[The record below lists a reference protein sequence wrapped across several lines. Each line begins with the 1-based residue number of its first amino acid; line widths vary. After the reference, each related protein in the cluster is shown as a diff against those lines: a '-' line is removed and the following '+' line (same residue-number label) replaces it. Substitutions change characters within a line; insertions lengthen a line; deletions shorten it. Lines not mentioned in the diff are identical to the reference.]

1 MLETPKL
8 YKNTLSWPKTCTYCS
23 AFKSFLCAKHFF
35 NGKWMMLETPKLD
48 ENTLSWLKTFTY
60 CSAFKS
66 FLYSFFFFQ
75 MKAIFIQGAFKNIQG
90 LLGKFKDFSR
100 IVRTMRFMEEVNKRR
115 RNFLPNIR
123 HFQRIG
129 INVTKSKKPLVHFKS
144 DIFDAVALVDAK
156 TQIWIYATAWLKE
169 GRLKCL
175 CVTNVTGLLCACFV
189 VIFT

>member
-1 MLETPKL
+1 MKTHFHDWKPLHIAV
-8 YKNTLSWPKTCTYCS
+8 LSNL
-23 AFKSFLCAKHFF
+23 SFIH
-35 NGKWMMLETPKLD
+35 
-48 ENTLSWLKTFTY
+48 
-60 CSAFKS
+60 
-66 FLYSFFFFQ
+66 FFFQ

-100 IVRTMRFMEEVNKRR
+100 IVRTMRFIEEVNKRR

-156 TQIWIYATAWLKE
+156 TQIWIYATAWQKE

-175 CVTNVTGLLCACFV
+175 CVTNVTGLLWAIKVAWLDFLAG
-189 VIFT
+189 IPPKFEH

>member
-1 MLETPKL
+1 MNDAG
-8 YKNTLSWPKTCTYCS
+8 NTEIRW
-23 AFKSFLCAKHFF
+23 KH
-35 NGKWMMLETPKLD
+35 
-48 ENTLSWLKTFTY
+48 TFTTEN
-60 CSAFKS
+60 
-66 FLYSFFFFQ
+66 LYILQCFQIFPLFIFFFQ
-75 MKAIFIQGAFKNIQG
+75 RKAIFIQGAFKNIQG

-100 IVRTMRFMEEVNKRR
+100 IVRTMRFIEEVNKRR

-156 TQIWIYATAWLKE
+156 TQIWIYAKAWQKE

-175 CVTNVTGLLCACFV
+175 CVTNVTGLLWAIKVAWLDFLAG
-189 VIFT
+189 IPPKFEH